1 MLNNERNDMKVR
13 VTNHAALPGGIYH
26 GETPEITNG
35 LIGTH
40 LATGQPV
47 TIHLNYKEMQ
57 LAMATSNIDTAWE
70 MMNDAVLERTGMEI
84 IGQIELDYIVVNGI
98 KRKFH

>member
-1 MLNNERNDMKVR
+1 MK

-26 GETPEITNG
+26 GDGVPVTNG

-40 LATGQPV
+40 IATDTPV

-57 LAMATSNIDTAWE
+57 LALGSGGTEEVQGNVNELWDLMCN
-70 MMNDAVLERTGMEI
+70 AVLERTGTEI
-84 IGQIELDYIVVNGI
+84 IGQIEIDYIVVNGV
-98 KRKFH
+98 KRTFH

>member
-1 MLNNERNDMKVR
+1 ME
-13 VTNHAALPGGIYH
+13 VTNNAALPGGIYH
-26 GETPEITNG
+26 GDGVPITNG

-40 LATGQPV
+40 LATDTPV

-57 LAMATSNIDTAWE
+57 LAMATNNIDTAWE

-84 IGQIELDYIVVNGI
+84 IGQIEIDYIVVEGT
-98 KRKFH
+98 KKVFH

>member
-1 MLNNERNDMKVR
+1 MK

-26 GETPEITNG
+26 GDVPITNG

-40 LATGQPV
+40 IATDTPV

-57 LAMATSNIDTAWE
+57 LAMDKDAETINKSWDLL
-70 MMNDAVLERTGMEI
+70 NDAVLERTGTEI
-84 IGQIELDYIVVNGI
+84 IGQIELDYIVINGVE
-98 KRKFH
+98 KTFH

>member
-1 MLNNERNDMKVR
+1 MLNNERNDME
-13 VTNHAALPGGIYH
+13 VTNNAALPGGIYH
-26 GETPEITNG
+26 GDGVPITNG

-40 LATGQPV
+40 LATDTPV

-57 LAMATSNIDTAWE
+57 LAMATNNIDTAWE

-84 IGQIELDYIVVNGI
+84 IGQIEIDYIVVEET
-98 KRKFH
+98 KKVFH